1 MRRTIVTSIIN
12 DDHTGFVQNFG
23 LDELSL
29 FKKLSDNGIEL
40 KNEENISN
48 NELLMIL
55 RHCCVDGFIEGV
67 FSIEN
72 HFNRDQKEINII
84 KDNIEKKLKQR
95 GIQIITH
102 CDWQPSF
109 DYEEAKTTINK
120 RNYLTILTENI
131 NNKKDELERIY
142 NELDEK
148 NEEIKELSKKI
159 KNQNWYLEQ
168 SQNYETLYNQWKL
181 KFDNIVERYNKG
193 KEVCEQQEK
202 NAKDNWPN
210 ELKELERNIQEKK
223 DEIESLS
230 RNEKEL
236 KSNINESQ
244 KQLEYIENRIKYYE
258 SELDSILDKY
268 NTVQ

>member
-1 MRRTIVTSIIN
+1 MPPKS
-12 DDHTGFVQNFG
+12 
-23 LDELSL
+23 LSL
-29 FKKLSDNGIEL
+29 ICLA
-40 KNEENISN
+40 ISSVASKFTSN
-48 NELLMIL
+48 AVCSNFPLPIYLPEFTSTVINAS
-55 RHCCVDGFIEGV
+55 VE
-67 FSIEN
+67 SIV
-72 HFNRDQKEINII
+72 IN
-84 KDNIEKKLKQR
+84 
-95 GIQIITH
+95 
-102 CDWQPSF
+102 PP
-109 DYEEAKTTINK
+109 
-120 RNYLTILTENI
+120 
-131 NNKKDELERIY
+131 
-142 NELDEK
+142 
-148 NEEIKELSKKI
+148 
-159 KNQNWYLEQ
+159 EQ